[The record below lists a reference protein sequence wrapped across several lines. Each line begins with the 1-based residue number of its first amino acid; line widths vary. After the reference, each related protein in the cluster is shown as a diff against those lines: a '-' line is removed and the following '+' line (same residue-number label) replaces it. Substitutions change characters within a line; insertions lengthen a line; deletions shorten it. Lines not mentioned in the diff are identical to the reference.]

1 MEEREMVV
9 DTIVVFTGES
19 IEEILE
25 QGGSSRWRLNLKW
38 ASEHTYVVCVRNAK
52 ADWTIGTEAH
62 RSAFLVGKICE
73 FVPEV
78 EPAKGNRP
86 PQDRYLIKCS
96 HYALIDIPDLW
107 NKGDQY
113 PVRYKSMTDIGIDPS
128 EIKWR
133 PMPQG
138 DSSEMFEQK
147 EPDARAE
154 DAVAS
159 AKEVLA
165 KVFGV
170 APSAIEITIKI

>member
-1 MEEREMVV
+1 MAV

-19 IEEILE
+19 INDILNL
-25 QGGSSRWRLNLKW
+25 GGTSRWRLNSKRALGLP
-38 ASEHTYVVCVRNAK
+38 YVVCVRNAK
-52 ADWTIGTEAH
+52 ANWTTGTEAH

-73 FVPEV
+73 LVPDI

-86 PQDRYLIKCS
+86 EQPRHIIKCS

-113 PVRYKSMTDIGIDPS
+113 PVRYMTMADIGIDPS
-128 EIKWR
+128 EIKWK

-138 DSSEMFEQK
+138 DSSETLEQK
-147 EPDARAE
+147 DPDAPAE
-154 DAVAS
+154 NAVAR
-159 AKEVLA
+159 AKEMLA

-170 APSAIEITIKI
+170 APSAIDIRIRI

>member
-1 MEEREMVV
+1 MSI

-19 IEEILE
+19 ISDILNL
-25 QGGSSRWRLNLKW
+25 GGTSRWRLNSKRAFGLP
-38 ASEHTYVVCVRNAK
+38 YVVCVRNAK
-52 ADWTIGTEAH
+52 ADFTTGTEDH

-73 FVPEV
+73 LVPDI

-86 PQDRYLIKCS
+86 EQPRHIIKCS

-128 EIKWR
+128 KLKWIQ
-133 PMPQG
+133 MPQK
-138 DSSEMFEQK
+138 DSSETFEQK
-147 EPDARAE
+147 EPDAPTE

-170 APSAIEITIKI
+170 ASSAIEITIRI

>member
-1 MEEREMVV
+1 MVV

-38 ASEHTYVVCVRNAK
+38 ASEHKYVVCVRNAK
-52 ADWTIGTEAH
+52 ADWTTGTEAH
-62 RSAFLVGKICE
+62 RSAFLVGKICD

-113 PVRYKSMTDIGIDPS
+113 PVRYKSMTEIGIDPS
-128 EIKWR
+128 K
-133 PMPQG
+133 G
-138 DSSEMFEQK
+138 DSTNGNTVL
-147 EPDARAE
+147 PPCGYL
-154 DAVAS
+154 AS
-159 AKEVLA
+159 AMCRASPASCRDTLLIDA
-165 KVFGV
+165 CGW
-170 APSAIEITIKI
+170 PGHPCRH